1 MKMTLA
7 LNTPI
12 MRTLQ
17 RALSTKRPDGGQGVI
32 DFTQW
37 LIDNV
42 PTHLQNNIMV
52 DASNNVHIDARTEP
66 AHRTLFVAHVDTV
79 HHEEGKNHI
88 VKETTKKGYFWRAYT
103 GSCLGADDGAGV
115 AMLMHM
121 IHGGVAGYY
130 VFTQGEECGG
140 IGAKFLARHHP
151 EILDEFDRAIA
162 FDRRGIESVITHQ
175 GCGRCCSDKFGIAL
189 ADALNDAHPR
199 LMYLVDNTG
208 VYTDTAEFIDNIPEC
223 TNISVGY
230 YGEHGDREYLD
241 MYHFEMLSMA
251 VLKVDWDNLPVERD
265 PKVVE
270 KYDWGTSVYGHT
282 TKYGKMTDAE
292 WAAMAD
298 EWDDMDGYGD
308 RDWALYDVR
317 GALED
322 ARDGYVDELIYL
334 IGESVYPEDPDAAK
348 RFLNAKRLTE
358 DVIDK
363 MMDMT
368 YMSDAPTVLCT
379 IFDTLYEG

>member
-1 MKMTLA
+1 MTLA

-17 RALSTKRPDGGQGVI
+17 RALSHKRPDGGQGVI

-37 LIDNV
+37 LIDYV
-42 PTHLQNNIMV
+42 PVHLQNNIVV
-52 DASNNVHIDARTEP
+52 DACNNVHIDARLKPE
-66 AHRTLFVAHVDTV
+66 HRTLFVAHVDTV
-79 HHEEGKNHI
+79 HHEEGLNHI
-88 VKETTKKGYFWRAYT
+88 VKETSKKGYFWRASV

-121 IHGGVAGYY
+121 IHAGVAGYY
-130 VFTQGEECGG
+130 IFTQGEECGG
-140 IGAKFLARHHP
+140 IGAKFLARHQP
-151 EILDEFDRAIA
+151 ELLDEFDRAIA
-162 FDRRGIESVITHQ
+162 FDRRGIDSVITHQ
-175 GCGRCCSDKFGIAL
+175 GRGRCCSDTFGNAL
-189 ADALNDAHPR
+189 AEALNDAHPR
-199 LMYLVDNTG
+199 MMYLQDNTG
-208 VYTDTAEFIDNIPEC
+208 IYTDTAEFTDNIPEC

-251 VLKVDWDNLPVERD
+251 VLKVDWDSLPTERD
-265 PKVVE
+265 PKVADKWE
-270 KYDWGTSVYGHT
+270 SGGSIYGHT
-282 TKYGKMTDAE
+282 AYGKMTDAE
-292 WAAMAD
+292 WAAYAD

-322 ARDGYVDELIYL
+322 AREGYVDEIIYL
-334 IGESVYPEDPDAAK
+334 VGESVYPEDPEAAK
-348 RFLNAKRLTE
+348 RNLNAKRLTA

-368 YMSDAPTVLCT
+368 FMSDAPTVLCT

>member
-1 MKMTLA
+1 MTLA

-37 LIDNV
+37 LIDFV
-42 PTHLQNNIMV
+42 PAHLQGGITV
-52 DASNNVHIDARTEP
+52 DACNNVHIDARTEP
-66 AHRTLFVAHVDTV
+66 THRTLFVAHVDTV

-88 VKETTKKGYFWRAYT
+88 VKETTKKGYFWRAST

-121 IHGGVAGYY
+121 IHAGVAGYY
-130 VFTQGEECGG
+130 IFTQGEECGG
-140 IGAKFLARHHP
+140 IGARHLAKYHP
-151 EILDEFDRAIA
+151 DLLDNFDRAIA
-162 FDRRGIESVITHQ
+162 FDRRGIDSVITHQ
-175 GCGRCCSDKFGIAL
+175 GRGRCCSDGFGEAL
-189 ADALNDAHPR
+189 AGALNDAHPR
-199 LMYLVDNTG
+199 LMYLPDNTG
-208 VYTDTAEFIDNIPEC
+208 IYTDTAEFTDNIPEC

-230 YGEHGDREYLD
+230 YSEHGDREYLD

-251 VLKVDWDNLPVERD
+251 VLKVNWDNLPTERD
-265 PKVVE
+265 PKVADKWVSGG
-270 KYDWGTSVYGHT
+270 DIYGHG
-282 TKYGKMTDAE
+282 KYSKMTDAE

-322 ARDGYVDELIYL
+322 AREGYTDEIIYL
-334 IGESVYPEDPDAAK
+334 IGESVYPEDPEAAK
-348 RFLNAKRLTE
+348 RCLNAKRLTE

-363 MMDMT
+363 MMDLT
-368 YMSDAPTVLCT
+368 FMSDAPTVLCT
-379 IFDTLYEG
+379 IFDAIYEG